1 MLTRFIS
8 RWLDFFR
15 PGFVS
20 WIPAIVAV
28 AGAVANRNKGG
39 GGMAPAEQI
48 YQPGGLGGADETW
61 QQLLSQMFS
70 QSQAQTGAI
79 DPVLAASYQKM
90 LGIDTGPLLA
100 AGGRAGGEYGQLSD
114 LARALSQQMAGGSAE
129 TMGAGRDVYKL
140 GRDPMG
146 ELEAR
151 ERQKVVDASR
161 AASSAR
167 GYAMSPYSAGLETGA
182 VRDFNLDWQNN
193 LLSRSIA
200 GLNAMIRAGQVGGE
214 QAGQAMN
221 FGGQVPVSTLASAT
235 APFQAAQQAFGW
247 PAQAAQ
253 QYAGSRGQAVTA
265 PQMAIQS
272 QIIPYLNQGIGAG
285 TGAATALLGQQG
297 LDFKRD
303 QANLANIYGAL
314 GTFYGA
320 YKNPADRPWS
330 TWGGGGGVYEPD
342 YGTAYGSP
350 GSTYE

>member
-8 RWLDFFR
+8 RWLALFR

-20 WIPAIVAV
+20 WAPAV
-28 AGAVANRNKGG
+28 AAGIGLLSNRGG
-39 GGMAPAEQI
+39 GSGGGSSSPAGQI
-48 YQPGGLGGADETW
+48 YQPAGLGAADTTW
-61 QQLLSQMFS
+61 QQLLSQMFA

-79 DPVLAASYQKM
+79 DPVLAQAYSRM
-90 LGIDTGPLLA
+90 LGIDTQPLLQ
-100 AGGRAGGEYGQLSD
+100 AGQRAGGEYAGLSD

-129 TMGAGRDVYKL
+129 TMGAGRDVYAL

-193 LLSRSIA
+193 LLLRSIN
-200 GLNAMIRAGQVGGE
+200 GLNAMIRAGQVGGQ
-214 QAGQAMN
+214 QAGQAMD

-253 QYAGSRGQAVTA
+253 QYAGARGQAVSA
-265 PQMAIQS
+265 PQMSIQS

-285 TGAATALLGQQG
+285 QGAAGAMLGQQG
-297 LDFKRD
+297 MDFRQQ

-330 TWGGGGGVYEPD
+330 TP
-342 YGTAYGSP
+342 GTAGNT
-350 GSTYE
+350 GAGEDFGMTGWE